1 MQMTKR
7 VKNNIEILSIKG
19 ELDLSNANI
28 VKMILDKEIAAGK
41 LHIVIDMKDLEYLD
55 SSGIGVFINTM
66 NKLRAINGKFI
77 LLGMKD
83 SVMRIFNLTKLT
95 SFFKIIKLETE
106 LDQIFGNATTP

>member
-1 MQMTKR
+1 MTKR
-7 VKNNIEILSIKG
+7 VNNNIEILAIKG

-28 VKMILDKEIAAGK
+28 VKTILDKEIAAGK
-41 LHIVIDMKDLEYLD
+41 IHIVIDMKELEYLD

-66 NKLRAINGKFI
+66 NKIRTLNGKFI

-95 SFFKIIKLETE
+95 SFFKIIKLESE
-106 LDQIFGNATTP
+106 LDQIFGNTQTP